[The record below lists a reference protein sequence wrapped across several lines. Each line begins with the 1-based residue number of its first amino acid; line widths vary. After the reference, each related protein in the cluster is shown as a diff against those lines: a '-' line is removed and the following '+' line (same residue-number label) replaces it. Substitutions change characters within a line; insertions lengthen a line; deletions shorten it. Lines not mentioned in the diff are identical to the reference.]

1 MRRFLVAALA
11 GGLCL
16 ASVVGA
22 GAGRQD
28 VSARARELAAYFNKE
43 KHKVKEK
50 RGVRLDIYLEVRG
63 EPAALTDA
71 AEYSGAYESEP
82 DYPLELRVSPD
93 GAVEG
98 RGAEPSPGGA
108 RRFTLRGARVSG
120 ALLTGTK
127 VYDDGGTERVEAVF
141 LNRTERHAPGEAGTR
156 NLRARRRLRPPEG
169 RRRLRHQQTLL
180 RAEALKGSEVG
191 EEKRRAR

>member
-1 MRRFLVAALA
+1 MRRFLAAGLA

-22 GAGRQD
+22 GAVRQD
-28 VSARARELAAYFNKE
+28 AGARARELAAYFNKD

-50 RGVRLDIYLEVRG
+50 RGVRLDVFLEVRG
-63 EPAALTDA
+63 EPAALRDA

-82 DYPLELRVSPD
+82 DYPLELRVSSD
-93 GAVEG
+93 GAAEG
-98 RGAEPSPGGA
+98 RGAEPSDGGA

-127 VYDDGGTERVEAVF
+127 VYEDGSTERIEAVF

-156 NLRARRRLRPPEG
+156 TCGLGVVFDPPKAGDGFVINRLFYAR
-169 RRRLRHQQTLL
+169 
-180 RAEALKGSEVG
+180 
-191 EEKRRAR
+191 KR